1 MSLKKIAEMT
11 GVSVSTV
18 SRVLNNTSPTCA
30 SSETRDRIWEAARE
44 IGYTPNEAARQL
56 KKAGNSASGDNS
68 GTDKVCHVTIILA
81 RVASLND
88 DPFFA
93 ELFRSLE
100 IELMKQCTLIDRII
114 YAEESLKET
123 LSGSDGIIILGRCSE
138 KLLSEITSRN
148 KSVVGIW
155 RNTMNFNVDE
165 VICDGERAAEMAMA
179 HLLSLG
185 HTRIAYIGDCSY
197 ESRYVGY
204 CNTLIQNRISMDYHL
219 IRQTSQTKEE
229 ARTAFTEL
237 LEAKASGRTDFT
249 AVFCANDATAIGAL
263 EILQKEKKK
272 IRDSISVI
280 SIDDIEES
288 QNTKP
293 YLTTIHIPREE
304 MAHMAVKLLLDRIDG
319 GHREAVRIG
328 FPCRIVERESCYS
341 IK

>member
-1 MSLKKIAEMT
+1 MSLKKIAEIT
-11 GVSVSTV
+11 GVSASTV

-30 SSETRDRIWEAARE
+30 SPETRDRIWAAARE
-44 IGYTPNEAARQL
+44 IGYTPNEAARRL
-56 KKAGNSASGDNS
+56 KMGESGFS
-68 GTDKVCHVTIILA
+68 ETQTQAAAARHVTIILA
-81 RVASLND
+81 RVASLDD

-100 IELMKQCTLIDRII
+100 IELMKQSTLIDHVV
-114 YAEESLKET
+114 YAEESLKQT
-123 LSGSDGIIILGRCSE
+123 LSGPDGIIILGRCSE
-138 KLLSEITSRN
+138 KLLSEITVQN

-155 RNTMNFNVDE
+155 RNSMNFNVDE

-185 HTRIAYIGDCSY
+185 HRRIAYIGDCSY

-204 CNTLIQNRISMDYHL
+204 CNTLIQNHVSMDYHL
-219 IRQTSQTKEE
+219 IRQTSQTTGE
-229 ARTAFTEL
+229 ARIAFSEL
-237 LEAKASGRTDFT
+237 LAAKASGKTDFT

-272 IRDSISVI
+272 IRESISVI

-304 MAHMAVKLLLDRIDG
+304 MAHMAVKLLMDRMDG
-319 GHREAVRIG
+319 EHREAVRIG
-328 FPCRIVERESCYS
+328 FPCRIVERESCY
-341 IK
+341 KL